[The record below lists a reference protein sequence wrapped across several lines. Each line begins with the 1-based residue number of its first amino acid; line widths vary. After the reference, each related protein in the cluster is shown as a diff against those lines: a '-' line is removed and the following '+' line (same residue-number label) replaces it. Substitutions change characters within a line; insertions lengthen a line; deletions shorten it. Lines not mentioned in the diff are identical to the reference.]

1 MTTFL
6 TLAIYSLR
14 VSGDL
19 PVQSQYFPLI
29 SIFFFIGLLLT
40 FIAFVWFIAAN
51 SLRAKQRVPKI
62 LEKLCFICS
71 RKPVKVDANR
81 ARLNSVNNQSD
92 SEKFVQVLNQIV
104 LYSLSSIM
112 LLSYIVIWLC
122 ISFS

>member
-6 TLAIYSLR
+6 SLAIYSLR

-81 ARLNSVNNQSD
+81 ERLNSVNNQSD

-104 LYSLSSIM
+104 LYSLASIM

>member
-51 SLRAKQRVPKI
+51 YLRAKQRVPKI
-62 LEKLCFICS
+62 LEKLCLICS

-81 ARLNSVNNQSD
+81 ERLNSVNNQSD